1 MNHVAQA
8 VYDTL
13 QGDLWDPVPGV
24 EDAFADGEPCARWY
38 QDMLDAYGRLC
49 HRLGEKEE
57 DADAEIMIDSLL
69 RIQKELC
76 LRMFEYGTAF
86 ASGE

>member
-1 MNHVAQA
+1 
-8 VYDTL
+8 
-13 QGDLWDPVPGV
+13 
-24 EDAFADGEPCARWY
+24 
-38 QDMLDAYGRLC
+38 MLDAYGRLC